1 MEIIFSEKA
10 DQDPIRIYSYLAD
23 RSPSAAD
30 NLVRRIDRKLKNL
43 SGFPFIGREWR
54 NLGRGI
60 RSLVVGNYLI
70 FYRVQSSHIAIARII
85 DGRMD
90 IDEEFGR

>member
-10 DQDPIRIYSYLAD
+10 DQDLIRIYSYLAD
-23 RSPSAAD
+23 RDLRAAE
-30 NLVRRIDRKLKNL
+30 NVVRSIDRKLKNL
-43 SGFPFIGREWR
+43 AAFPFIGRER
-54 NLGRGI
+54 PHLAHGI

-70 FYRVQSSHIAIARII
+70 FYRVQSSRISVARII

-90 IDEEFGR
+90 IDEEFQR